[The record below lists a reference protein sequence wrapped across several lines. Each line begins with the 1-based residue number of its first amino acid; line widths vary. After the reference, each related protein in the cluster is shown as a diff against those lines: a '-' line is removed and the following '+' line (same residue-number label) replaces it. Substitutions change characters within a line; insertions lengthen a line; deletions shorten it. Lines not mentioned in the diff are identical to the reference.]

1 MMGKTFLKLFHLSM
15 TNAEIYMKH
24 QENGN
29 IDSEPSVQMKSA
41 T

>member
-1 MMGKTFLKLFHLSM
+1 MGKTFLKLFHLSM
-15 TNAEIYMKH
+15 TNAEIYMKN
-24 QENGN
+24 QQNGN

>member
-1 MMGKTFLKLFHLSM
+1 M

-24 QENGN
+24 KQNGN

-41 T
+41 TT